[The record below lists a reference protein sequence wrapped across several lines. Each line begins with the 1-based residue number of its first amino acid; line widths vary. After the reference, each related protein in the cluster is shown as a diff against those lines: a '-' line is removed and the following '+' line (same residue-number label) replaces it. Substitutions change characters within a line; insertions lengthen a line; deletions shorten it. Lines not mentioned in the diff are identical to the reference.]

1 MSDERLLELLPGYAL
16 GVLDGEDRDYVQSN
30 LPRDADARTQ
40 LAAFE
45 EVVGRLGLLAAPVE
59 PSSALRAKV
68 LRAVG
73 PSTPATS
80 AARATVKPVARTHAA
95 TWLALAAALVC
106 AVGLLVMRMQRDQAR
121 REAAAAMARAETA
134 EAQVRET
141 LAELEQTR
149 VHLAR
154 ELALRG
160 LLGRPDTR
168 LVSLGGLPAAP
179 SARARV
185 VFDSATREAML
196 LASGLNR
203 APEGK
208 AYQVWVI
215 APGIAPVPA
224 GLFQTDADGRA
235 LFRLPDVAEVT
246 KVKTFAVTVEPAAGV
261 PAPTGAMV
269 LAGTVT

>member
-1 MSDERLLELLPGYAL
+1 MSDDRLLELLPGYAL
-16 GVLDGEDRDYVQSN
+16 GVLDAEDRDYVQSH
-30 LPRDADARTQ
+30 LPRDADAQTQ

-45 EVVGRLGLLAAPVE
+45 EVVGRLGFLAAPVE
-59 PSSALRAKV
+59 PSSALRARV

-73 PSTPATS
+73 PSTPTS
-80 AARATVKPVARTHAA
+80 AVRATVKPAARTHAA

-106 AVGLLVMRMQRDQAR
+106 AVGLLVTRMQRDQAR
-121 REAAAAMARAETA
+121 RETAAAMARAETA

-185 VFDSATREAML
+185 AFDSTTREAML
-196 LASGLNR
+196 LASGLSR

-224 GLFQTDADGRA
+224 GVFQTDADGRA

-269 LAGTVT
+269 LAGTVS